1 MAPSLLGERGVA
13 PRSGLLP
20 VFPLGEG
27 DHVCALQPLIS
38 QRCRVCIGEQ
48 PVAGGPHLCFTEAHG
63 PQALN
68 PPREGTAGWVSL
80 TALLG
85 HGGLFPLSSDA
96 TSRGCVLSAA
106 PSHGLAGA
114 ELEMLPQLGS
124 PPRNQPSGMFPLG
137 AQPQV
142 VRVLSGPRPG
152 WAHGEGGGSWAG
164 WFTPAG
170 HQSGHSLWD
179 KSPSL
184 REGNPFPR

>member
-1 MAPSLLGERGVA
+1 M
-13 PRSGLLP
+13 
-20 VFPLGEG
+20 FPLGEG
-27 DHVCALQPLIS
+27 DHVCPLQSLIS
-38 QRCRVCIGEQ
+38 QRCRVGIGEQ

-96 TSRGCVLSAA
+96 TSRGCVLSSA

-124 PPRNQPSGMFPLG
+124 SALRDVSLG
-137 AQPQV
+137 RPATGRACV
-142 VRVLSGPRPG
+142 VCAVSWLGPWSRG
-152 WAHGEGGGSWAG
+152 RGSWAG
-164 WFTPAG
+164 WLTPAG